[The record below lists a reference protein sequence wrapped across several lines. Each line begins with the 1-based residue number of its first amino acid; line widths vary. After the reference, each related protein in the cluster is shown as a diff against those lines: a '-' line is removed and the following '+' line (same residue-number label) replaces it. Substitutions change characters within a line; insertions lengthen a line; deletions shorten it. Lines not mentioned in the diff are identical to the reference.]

1 MRVCGNCGRGVV
13 SRAHG
18 VLIKSFKCDLDMQ
31 WVAFDESCSQHKY
44 DSELTSDRIEEPVIE
59 EPIKKKSKSEVIDL
73 GGIPESIRTETGTE
87 LQRDAED
94 TTSNSG
100 EMEV

>member
-1 MRVCGNCGRGVV
+1 MRTLTRTRVCGNCGRGVV

-31 WVAFDESCSQHKY
+31 WVSFDDTCPEHKY
-44 DSELTSDRIEEPVIE
+44 DSEYSMEPVIE
-59 EPIKKKSKSEVIDL
+59 QPMKKKPKTEAIDL
-73 GGIPESIRTETGTE
+73 GGIPESIRTETGAE

-94 TTSNSG
+94 PTST
-100 EMEV
+100 EE